1 MPEHF
6 RSQVRTFVHDCVRP
20 HVDEWERAGEY
31 PRELHRQAARAGLL
45 TLGHSPEQ
53 LPDAPRALAVLVEEL
68 TLGGSQGITMGLAS
82 HFVSLKAV
90 QDSGAQEASWVIP
103 AVLRGE
109 QTIVLAL
116 TEPKAGSDLRA
127 LQCRAE
133 PGGGGGYRLTGD
145 KSFICNGGRADLLL
159 VGASHEGALGLFL
172 VEGTT
177 PGLHSTRQAC
187 LGWRCLP
194 LASLHF
200 EAVPARLLISGRE
213 ASRLL
218 QQCLQQ
224 ERLNL
229 AVMAVASA
237 DLALR
242 DTLAHCR
249 SRKVGAETLL
259 DKSVLRQRLAER
271 HSELSVVR
279 LYVEQAVR
287 WQEDGQ
293 LTPAQAAIAKN
304 SAVDVLERIAHDAVQ
319 LHGAHGCVEP
329 ARVER
334 IYRDARLLGIG
345 GGAREVML
353 EIIGRAL

>member
-1 MPEHF
+1 MTQAF
-6 RSQVRTFVHDCVRP
+6 REQVRAFVNDHVRP
-20 HVDEWERAGEY
+20 DVDAWEREGAY
-31 PRELHRQAARAGLL
+31 PLELYRQAGRAGLL
-45 TLGHSPEQ
+45 ALGKSPEQ
-53 LPDAPRALAVLVEEL
+53 LPDDPRALAVLVEEL
-68 TLGGSQGITMGLAS
+68 TLGGAQGITMGLAS

-90 QDSGAQEASWVIP
+90 QGSDAQVAARVVP
-103 AVLRGE
+103 AVLKGD
-109 QTIVLAL
+109 QGIVLAL
-116 TEPKAGSDLRA
+116 TEPQAGSDLRA
-127 LQCRAE
+127 FECRAE
-133 PGGGGGYRLTGD
+133 SRGGEYRLTGE

-159 VGASHEGALGLFL
+159 VGAVHEGALALFL
-172 VEGTT
+172 VEAKA
-177 PGLHSTRQAC
+177 PGVSSTRLAC

-194 LASLHF
+194 LASLRF
-200 EAVPARLLISGRE
+200 EAAPARLLIAGRE
-213 ASRLL
+213 AGRLL
-218 QQCLQQ
+218 QTCLQQ

-237 DLALR
+237 ELALR
-242 DTLAHCR
+242 DTVAHCR
-249 SRKVGAETLL
+249 TRRVGGEALL

-279 LYVEQAVR
+279 VYVEQAVR
-287 WQEDGQ
+287 WQAEGQ
-293 LTPAQAAIAKN
+293 LSPAQAAIAKN

-353 EIIGRAL
+353 EVIGRAL